1 MTRISLSL
9 SSLFAAVLTGTVTSF
24 GCLDRLNEAALN
36 PRNLSLYASGA
47 PNASSSQLPQP
58 SPLCE
63 LQTFL
68 KLCDLVQTGG
78 EAKFAIQ
85 GGKCSLNGQIETRRA
100 KKLFEGD
107 VVAFG
112 GSTLNVLDEVSSR
125 GYVYKIKA
133 KKAKPVAMVD
143 AYGNL
148 EFGGRYRSDEW
159 RTERKKKKAER
170 KLRNSEK
177 R

>member
-1 MTRISLSL
+1 M
-9 SSLFAAVLTGTVTSF
+9 
-24 GCLDRLNEAALN
+24 
-36 PRNLSLYASGA
+36 
-47 PNASSSQLPQP
+47 
-58 SPLCE
+58 
-63 LQTFL
+63 
-68 KLCDLVQTGG
+68 
-78 EAKFAIQ
+78 
-85 GGKCSLNGQIETRRA
+85 
-100 KKLFEGD
+100 
-107 VVAFG
+107 
-112 GSTLNVLDEVSSR
+112 LDEVSSR